1 MTYLTI
7 VDRVAFILPNWPD
20 KHKNIVNI
28 NTIEYIHTLG
38 GIMAEC
44 KTDKYGMIINGL
56 KY

>member
-38 GIMAEC
+38 TS
-44 KTDKYGMIINGL
+44 KTETHDNDKFTTRKN
-56 KY
+56 